1 MKRYYPAA
9 VLATAL
15 FVCTGAA
22 QSPAQST
29 KSYKRYG
36 VQSCI
41 VEYSLG
47 GSQSGTETL
56 YFDRYGMRE
65 ARYANKE
72 LSVLNVKQ
80 KQNTLVLTDFDWTIN
95 IDLDKKTGTKT
106 KNTVFQEMVK
116 NAKDDDVIE
125 MGMKMLKDM
134 GGVKVGTEKVAGKTC
149 DVWEVKKLG
158 SKTWLWNAIP
168 LKTVAKFAG
177 VEIQSVAT
185 KVQEGAS
192 IPESKFQVPAKI
204 TLTEGMDVGTMLKN
218 RKKKTK

>member
-1 MKRYYPAA
+1 MKSFYRSVFLSL
-9 VLATAL
+9 VLFMLIGT
-15 FVCTGAA
+15 A
-22 QSPAQST
+22 QSLSQST

-72 LSVLNVKQ
+72 LSMMNVKQ

-106 KNTVFQEMVK
+106 MNTVFQEMVK
-116 NAKDDDVIE
+116 NAKDDDLIE

-134 GGVKVGTEKVAGKTC
+134 GGVKVGTERVAGKMC

-192 IPESKFQVPAKI
+192 IPDSKFQAPAGI